1 MTLEKVAQ
9 KYISEIGENLTF
21 EKAEEIAGKINNLV
35 YSKNKTS
42 ISQTD
47 KELIYEYILIA
58 IEKGSII
65 VEEDLRESQ
74 NAKNRNAASYL
85 LQTLQPKKRNKK

>member
-65 VEEDLRESQ
+65 VEEDLREYQ

>member
-47 KELIYEYILIA
+47 KELL
-58 IEKGSII
+58 S
-65 VEEDLRESQ
+65 
-74 NAKNRNAASYL
+74 RN
-85 LQTLQPKKRNKK
+85 N

>member
-35 YSKNKTS
+35 YSKNETS